1 MEQLIEM
8 VLQALRAAGIHCVRA
23 LDEETLPRLKAP
35 MVAVGADPSA
45 CRQHA
50 LARYLGQ
57 DADGAER
64 YGMELQATL
73 QLEVYSPG
81 RRAGAL
87 CERAAA
93 QVVDV
98 FLGGIE
104 GLYSGDLELGRTAKD
119 GLLPLRRP
127 RAADAAALYHG
138 AGRCVH
144 ARGGEGGIAMIHERP
159 GVWSAFGAQGTTVLT
174 DRRLAAVIAPADAA
188 EGVQLVHSAAE
199 AVSLYGGNALLTRM
213 LKLCLANC
221 GDPVYAV
228 AVDED
233 TKVAYETAL
242 TALFA
247 AAKPGVLIVGSAR
260 EDVQLLLR
268 ETAEA
273 NECLGVAG
281 MKGASADAL
290 VARAKALCCARIV
303 LTGPDVLAQDEAVA
317 DGFCAAAA
325 VGGAIASL
333 STPVVPLHDVA
344 LFGLQSLS
352 ALYTDDELD
361 KLLQAGVTPVQL
373 SGGRMCALRIL
384 TTRATAEGPEGE
396 SFRSLNATLVTD
408 ELLRDLRAALAARF
422 RAAQNS
428 TLTRTAIRSAVLLVL
443 QDYRARGWL
452 SAFGDLR
459 VYADAGDASLCRVEF
474 TYSIPAGLHRI
485 ALSAQMTG

>member
-1 MEQLIEM
+1 
-8 VLQALRAAGIHCVRA
+8 
-23 LDEETLPRLKAP
+23 
-35 MVAVGADPSA
+35 
-45 CRQHA
+45 
-50 LARYLGQ
+50 
-57 DADGAER
+57 
-64 YGMELQATL
+64 
-73 QLEVYSPG
+73 
-81 RRAGAL
+81 
-87 CERAAA
+87 
-93 QVVDV
+93 
-98 FLGGIE
+98 
-104 GLYSGDLELGRTAKD
+104 
-119 GLLPLRRP
+119 
-127 RAADAAALYHG
+127 
-138 AGRCVH
+138 
-144 ARGGEGGIAMIHERP
+144 
-159 GVWSAFGAQGTTVLT
+159 
-174 DRRLAAVIAPADAA
+174 
-188 EGVQLVHSAAE
+188 
-199 AVSLYGGNALLTRM
+199 M

-317 DGFCAAAA
+317 DGFCAAAS

>member
-1 MEQLIEM
+1 
-8 VLQALRAAGIHCVRA
+8 
-23 LDEETLPRLKAP
+23 
-35 MVAVGADPSA
+35 
-45 CRQHA
+45 
-50 LARYLGQ
+50 
-57 DADGAER
+57 
-64 YGMELQATL
+64 
-73 QLEVYSPG
+73 
-81 RRAGAL
+81 
-87 CERAAA
+87 
-93 QVVDV
+93 
-98 FLGGIE
+98 
-104 GLYSGDLELGRTAKD
+104 
-119 GLLPLRRP
+119 
-127 RAADAAALYHG
+127 
-138 AGRCVH
+138 
-144 ARGGEGGIAMIHERP
+144 MIHERP
-159 GVWSAFGAQGTTVLT
+159 GVWSAFGAQGTTELT

-233 TKVAYETAL
+233 TKNAYETAL
-242 TALFA
+242 TALFT

-452 SAFGDLR
+452 SAFGALR

-474 TYSIPAGLHRI
+474 TYSIPGRRVAVVQSYRVEEEASCEVVGAIGSNEPVGVVRGPARYRITLQRVYATDEAISDGLRFHELRQFSLVI
-485 ALSAQMTG
+485 AKPDTMVVFSGCEWERLTERAEVGSSVLEEAVVLAAVRGEYEQQEG

>member
-1 MEQLIEM
+1 
-8 VLQALRAAGIHCVRA
+8 
-23 LDEETLPRLKAP
+23 
-35 MVAVGADPSA
+35 
-45 CRQHA
+45 
-50 LARYLGQ
+50 
-57 DADGAER
+57 
-64 YGMELQATL
+64 
-73 QLEVYSPG
+73 
-81 RRAGAL
+81 
-87 CERAAA
+87 
-93 QVVDV
+93 
-98 FLGGIE
+98 
-104 GLYSGDLELGRTAKD
+104 
-119 GLLPLRRP
+119 
-127 RAADAAALYHG
+127 
-138 AGRCVH
+138 
-144 ARGGEGGIAMIHERP
+144 MIHERP
-159 GVWSAFGAQGTTVLT
+159 GVWSAFGAQGTTELT

-242 TALFA
+242 TALFT
-247 AAKPGVLIVGSAR
+247 AAKPGILIVGSAR

-452 SAFGDLR
+452 SAFGNLR

-485 ALSAQMTG
+485 ALSAQMSRLRRGSMTGICIPTSADIRIEVAGRRVAVVQSYRVEEEASCEVVGAIGSNEPVGVVRGPARYHITLQRVYATDEAISDGLRFHELRQFSLVIAKPDTMVVFSGCEWERLTERAEVGSSVLEEAVVLAAVRGEYEQQEG

>member
-1 MEQLIEM
+1 
-8 VLQALRAAGIHCVRA
+8 
-23 LDEETLPRLKAP
+23 
-35 MVAVGADPSA
+35 
-45 CRQHA
+45 
-50 LARYLGQ
+50 
-57 DADGAER
+57 
-64 YGMELQATL
+64 
-73 QLEVYSPG
+73 
-81 RRAGAL
+81 
-87 CERAAA
+87 
-93 QVVDV
+93 
-98 FLGGIE
+98 
-104 GLYSGDLELGRTAKD
+104 
-119 GLLPLRRP
+119 
-127 RAADAAALYHG
+127 
-138 AGRCVH
+138 
-144 ARGGEGGIAMIHERP
+144 MIHERP
-159 GVWSAFGAQGTTVLT
+159 GVWSAFGAQGTTELT

-333 STPVVPLHDVA
+333 STPVAPLHDVA

-428 TLTRTAIRSAVLLVL
+428 TARLCRCRRCVAVPRGVHLFHPGGAAPHCPFGTDDRLRRGSMTGICIPTSADIRIEVAGRRVAVVQSYRVEEEASCEVVGAIGSNEPVGVVRGPARYRITL
-443 QDYRARGWL
+443 Q
-452 SAFGDLR
+452 R
-459 VYADAGDASLCRVEF
+459 VYATDEAISDGLRFHELRRFSLV
-474 TYSIPAGLHRI
+474 I
-485 ALSAQMTG
+485 AKPDTMVVFSGCEWERLTERAEVGSSVLEEAVVLAAVRGEYEQQEG

>member
-1 MEQLIEM
+1 
-8 VLQALRAAGIHCVRA
+8 
-23 LDEETLPRLKAP
+23 
-35 MVAVGADPSA
+35 
-45 CRQHA
+45 
-50 LARYLGQ
+50 
-57 DADGAER
+57 
-64 YGMELQATL
+64 
-73 QLEVYSPG
+73 
-81 RRAGAL
+81 
-87 CERAAA
+87 
-93 QVVDV
+93 
-98 FLGGIE
+98 
-104 GLYSGDLELGRTAKD
+104 
-119 GLLPLRRP
+119 
-127 RAADAAALYHG
+127 
-138 AGRCVH
+138 
-144 ARGGEGGIAMIHERP
+144 MIHERP
-159 GVWSAFGAQGTTVLT
+159 GVWSAFGAQGTTELT

-188 EGVQLVHSAAE
+188 EG
-199 AVSLYGGNALLTRM
+199 
-213 LKLCLANC
+213 
-221 GDPVYAV
+221 
-228 AVDED
+228 
-233 TKVAYETAL
+233 
-242 TALFA
+242 
-247 AAKPGVLIVGSAR
+247 
-260 EDVQLLLR
+260 VQLLLR

-452 SAFGDLR
+452 SAFGALR

>member
-1 MEQLIEM
+1 
-8 VLQALRAAGIHCVRA
+8 
-23 LDEETLPRLKAP
+23 
-35 MVAVGADPSA
+35 
-45 CRQHA
+45 
-50 LARYLGQ
+50 
-57 DADGAER
+57 
-64 YGMELQATL
+64 
-73 QLEVYSPG
+73 
-81 RRAGAL
+81 
-87 CERAAA
+87 
-93 QVVDV
+93 
-98 FLGGIE
+98 
-104 GLYSGDLELGRTAKD
+104 
-119 GLLPLRRP
+119 
-127 RAADAAALYHG
+127 
-138 AGRCVH
+138 
-144 ARGGEGGIAMIHERP
+144 MIHERP
-159 GVWSAFGAQGTTVLT
+159 GVWSAFGAQGTTELT

-242 TALFA
+242 TALLA

-408 ELLRDLRAALAARF
+408 ELLRRIEDLSVPCVILGRSEEVGALAARF

-452 SAFGDLR
+452 SAFGALR

>member
-104 GLYSGDLELGRTAKD
+104 GLYSGDLELGRTAYDARTDCFRCAVRAPLTLRLYTTAQD
-119 GLLPLRRP
+119 G
-127 RAADAAALYHG
+127 AFT
-138 AGRCVH
+138 H
-144 ARGGEGGIAMIHERP
+144 AEVKG
-159 GVWSAFGAQGTTVLT
+159 
-174 DRRLAAVIAPADAA
+174 
-188 EGVQLVHSAAE
+188 

>member
-1 MEQLIEM
+1 M
-8 VLQALRAAGIHCVRA
+8 V
-23 LDEETLPRLKAP
+23 RLW
-35 MVAVGADPSA
+35 
-45 CRQHA
+45 
-50 LARYLGQ
+50 
-57 DADGAER
+57 
-64 YGMELQATL
+64 
-73 QLEVYSPG
+73 
-81 RRAGAL
+81 
-87 CERAAA
+87 
-93 QVVDV
+93 
-98 FLGGIE
+98 
-104 GLYSGDLELGRTAKD
+104 
-119 GLLPLRRP
+119 
-127 RAADAAALYHG
+127 G
-138 AGRCVH
+138 AG
-144 ARGGEGGIAMIHERP
+144 
-159 GVWSAFGAQGTTVLT
+159 TTELT

-325 VGGAIASL
+325 VGG
-333 STPVVPLHDVA
+333 
-344 LFGLQSLS
+344 
-352 ALYTDDELD
+352 TDCSER
-361 KLLQAGVTPVQL
+361 K
-373 SGGRMCALRIL
+373 
-384 TTRATAEGPEGE
+384 
-396 SFRSLNATLVTD
+396 
-408 ELLRDLRAALAARF
+408 
-422 RAAQNS
+422 
-428 TLTRTAIRSAVLLVL
+428 
-443 QDYRARGWL
+443 
-452 SAFGDLR
+452 
-459 VYADAGDASLCRVEF
+459 AD
-474 TYSIPAGLHRI
+474 
-485 ALSAQMTG
+485 Q

>member
-1 MEQLIEM
+1 
-8 VLQALRAAGIHCVRA
+8 
-23 LDEETLPRLKAP
+23 
-35 MVAVGADPSA
+35 
-45 CRQHA
+45 
-50 LARYLGQ
+50 
-57 DADGAER
+57 
-64 YGMELQATL
+64 
-73 QLEVYSPG
+73 
-81 RRAGAL
+81 
-87 CERAAA
+87 
-93 QVVDV
+93 
-98 FLGGIE
+98 
-104 GLYSGDLELGRTAKD
+104 
-119 GLLPLRRP
+119 
-127 RAADAAALYHG
+127 
-138 AGRCVH
+138 
-144 ARGGEGGIAMIHERP
+144 MIHERP
-159 GVWSAFGAQGTTVLT
+159 GVWSAFGAQGTTELT

-242 TALFA
+242 TALFT

-290 VARAKALCCARIV
+290 VARAKALCAEDGLALGAVGCARIV

-452 SAFGDLR
+452 SAFGALR

>member
-1 MEQLIEM
+1 
-8 VLQALRAAGIHCVRA
+8 
-23 LDEETLPRLKAP
+23 
-35 MVAVGADPSA
+35 
-45 CRQHA
+45 
-50 LARYLGQ
+50 
-57 DADGAER
+57 
-64 YGMELQATL
+64 
-73 QLEVYSPG
+73 
-81 RRAGAL
+81 
-87 CERAAA
+87 
-93 QVVDV
+93 
-98 FLGGIE
+98 
-104 GLYSGDLELGRTAKD
+104 
-119 GLLPLRRP
+119 
-127 RAADAAALYHG
+127 
-138 AGRCVH
+138 
-144 ARGGEGGIAMIHERP
+144 MIHERP
-159 GVWSAFGAQGTTVLT
+159 GVWSAFGAQGTTELT

-303 LTGPDVLAQDEAVA
+303 LTGPDVLAQDEAV
-317 DGFCAAAA
+317 
-325 VGGAIASL
+325 GGAIASL
-333 STPVVPLHDVA
+333 STPVAPLHDVA

-443 QDYRARGWL
+443 QDYRARGWI
-452 SAFGDLR
+452 SAFGALR

>member
-1 MEQLIEM
+1 
-8 VLQALRAAGIHCVRA
+8 
-23 LDEETLPRLKAP
+23 
-35 MVAVGADPSA
+35 
-45 CRQHA
+45 
-50 LARYLGQ
+50 
-57 DADGAER
+57 
-64 YGMELQATL
+64 
-73 QLEVYSPG
+73 
-81 RRAGAL
+81 
-87 CERAAA
+87 
-93 QVVDV
+93 
-98 FLGGIE
+98 
-104 GLYSGDLELGRTAKD
+104 
-119 GLLPLRRP
+119 
-127 RAADAAALYHG
+127 
-138 AGRCVH
+138 
-144 ARGGEGGIAMIHERP
+144 MIHERP
-159 GVWSAFGAQGTTVLT
+159 GVWSAFGAQGTTELT

-199 AVSLYGGNALLTRM
+199 AVSLYGGDALLTRM